1 MRNRTICQ
9 IGLSLLFFLFFVSCM
24 LADRMS
30 VNPFLTATS
39 PAAGA
44 GSTQTPVLLTGT
56 PCTYI
61 ANIHPFPELAS
72 RFMADLDTAGID
84 VKEVIAEGDG
94 EDCLNYLTNE
104 FQYFRIRRTN
114 FYVTLLTPSLS
125 DTAELGN
132 ALSTMI
138 GILAGYSFQEIPEN
152 NDGIITITFVSGV
165 ESATIRFNYNQAL
178 ETHRQGLN
186 GAALY
191 NWLSRP

>member
-1 MRNRTICQ
+1 MRNKTISLVV
-9 IGLSLLFFLFFVSCM
+9 LSLLFFVFFASCM
-24 LADRMS
+24 LADRLGI
-30 VNPFLTATS
+30 NPFLTATS
-39 PAAGA
+39 PATGA

-61 ANIHPFPELAS
+61 ANMHPLTELAS

-94 EDCLNYLTNE
+94 EDCLNYLTNK

-114 FYVTLLTPSLS
+114 FYITLLVSSLS
-125 DTAELGN
+125 NAAELGN
-132 ALSTMI
+132 NLSTMI
-138 GILAGYSFQEIPEN
+138 GILAGYSFEEIPEN
-152 NDGIITITFVSGV
+152 NDGIVTVTFISGADSV
-165 ESATIRFNYNQAL
+165 VIRFNYNQAL
-178 ETHRQGLN
+178 ETRRQGLS